1 MKRLILLIFCL
12 FSIVSWGQAI
22 KGKVIDAQ
30 TKETIPGANIAVPG
44 VKGVGTST
52 NFDGDFTL
60 TLPAGKTQIQVS
72 FVGYKT
78 KVVNVQPGATVTI
91 QLNQDAEMLQD
102 VVVIGYGTQKKENL
116 SAAVATVDV
125 GKAVD
130 SRPLPDIGRALQGTT
145 PGLNVTIANG
155 ELGSD
160 PKFRIRGQI
169 SSITGSASDPLILVD
184 NVPIPTIT
192 LLNPDD
198 VESISILKDAASA
211 SVYGTKAAN
220 GVILIKTK
228 NGSEKPVGSVSVTYQ
243 GSVAFRKPTSM
254 PKLGAIESYQY
265 FYDYTLS
272 RRSMASG
279 GADQTNSYV
288 GFYWYMATDELE
300 RAKWWQNQ
308 YGGMSTMEPMV
319 YGRDW
324 ETKTTRGTSTMMN
337 LAYRTYDVYESIY
350 KDSAPTI
357 KQNISIS
364 GNTGNTT
371 YNIGLGYTNQVGFLD
386 VSKDNFAVYN
396 ISISLT
402 TKVNKFFTARAS
414 MRYAKTEKEY
424 PNNQDGTN
432 NDALWYALRWSQYYP
447 QGALWN
453 GYNTRDARSEMEQS
467 GIMTDTKQNLTAN
480 IGGTL
485 TLLKGWTADLDVTY
499 VSDNRFLYYPG
510 YWRSYLD
517 TWSAANVDVTDENGA
532 PIYRNKYGEIV
543 PAGTEGATQ
552 EKGWDYRMVT
562 EKGSGSDYVR
572 EQSAHS
578 DRVELTAKTAYHRTW
593 GDHDFQAMVGLN
605 TSSYRYYMNNSKK
618 FGLVYVDRPYFNL
631 ATGDMQASG
640 SRTWNSSVGYFA
652 RLDYVWKNKWIIQ
665 LNGRY
670 DATSKYPEDMRWKF
684 FPSGSLAY
692 IMSEENFFQGIKSV
706 VSFLKFRASYGTLGN
721 EAIGS
726 SNYIATLTKY
736 TTDTVNAPW
745 GNYNGTT
752 PFETY
757 GSPSIVRADVTWERI
772 STLGFGMDARFWKN
786 KVGVSFDWYNKK
798 TTDMFV
804 PGETM
809 PATFGGTVPKGNNG
823 TMRTNGFEL
832 AVDFNHTFKN
842 GLNMSVTAGVS
853 DAKTK
858 ILKYMDSET
867 HAFNAGVASGNW
879 YTGQTYGEIW
889 GYRYDRLYQLNDF
902 VEIANYNGQ
911 GVPSGETAIW
921 YYNKAYRLKPGYNS
935 QSNLAAPR
943 PGMIKYKDLDNDG
956 DINGGAGTIED
967 PGDREV
973 IGNLMPRWEY
983 SFRVDLNWK
992 GFDLALFFQGIG
1004 KRDAWSR
1011 GPLVS
1016 PAPELGN
1023 GASTKIITN
1032 IWSAENPNAYWPNVN
1047 SLSREDYTGGNWQQ
1061 NDKYLLNMAY
1071 LRLKQLTIGYTIPQ
1085 RLTKKVSINRLRAYF
1100 TVENLFTIDNLKV
1113 DIDPEINTGNMSAGS
1128 GYAIGQLGVTTP
1140 LPKYYTIGLQL
1151 TL

>member
-736 TTDTVNAPW
+736 TTDTTNAPW

-809 PATFGGTVPKGNNG
+809 PATFGGTVPEGNNG

>member
-60 TLPAGKTQIQVS
+60 TLPAGKTQIQVT
-72 FVGYKT
+72 FVGYKA
-78 KVVNVQPGATVTI
+78 KVVNVQPGATVTV
-91 QLNQDAEMLQD
+91 QLDQDAEMLKD
-102 VVVIGYGTQKKENL
+102 VVVIGMGTQKKENL

-130 SRPLPDIGRALQGTT
+130 SRPVPDIGRALQGTT

-169 SSITGSASDPLILVD
+169 SSINSASDPLILVD

-211 SVYGTKAAN
+211 SIYGTKAAN

-243 GSVAFRKPTSM
+243 GSVAFRKPTQM
-254 PKLGAIESYQY
+254 PKLGAIEAYQY
-265 FYDYTLS
+265 FYDYTLE
-272 RRSMASG
+272 RRSMTTG
-279 GADQTNSYV
+279 GIDQANSLT
-288 GFYWYMATDELE
+288 GFYWYMTLDDIE
-300 RAKWWQNQ
+300 RAKWWQNE
-308 YGGMSTMEPMV
+308 YGGMNTLEPMV

-324 ETKTTRGTSTMMN
+324 ETRAPRDFSERN
-337 LAYRTYDVYESIY
+337 IAYRTYDVYESIY

-414 MRYAKTEKEY
+414 MRYSKTEKEY
-424 PNNQDGTN
+424 PNNQDGVSY
-432 NDALWYALRWSQYYP
+432 DALWYALRWSQYYP
-447 QGALWN
+447 QGATWY

-467 GIMTDTKQNLTAN
+467 GVMTDTKQNLTAN

-485 TLLKGWTADLDVTY
+485 NILKGWSADIDVTY

-510 YWRSYLD
+510 YWRSYID
-517 TWSAANVDVTDENGA
+517 TWSAATVPVTDENGLA
-532 PIYRNKYGEIV
+532 IFRNKYGEIV
-543 PAGTEGATQ
+543 DAGTEGATQ
-552 EKGWDYRMVT
+552 EKGWNYRMVT
-562 EKGSGSDYVR
+562 SKGSGTDYVR

-578 DRVELTAKTAYHRTW
+578 DRVELTAKTAYKNTW
-593 GDHDFQAMVGLN
+593 GDHDFQAMVGIN

-618 FGLVYVDRPYFNL
+618 FGLIYEDRPYFNL
-631 ATGDMQASG
+631 ADGNMEANG

-652 RLDYVWKNKWIIQ
+652 RLDYVWKNRWIVQ

-670 DATSKYPEDMRWKF
+670 DATSKYPKDMRWKF

-692 IMSEENFFQGIKSV
+692 IVSEENFFQGIKDV
-706 VSFLKFRASYGTLGN
+706 VSFLKLRASYGSLGN

-726 SNYIATLTKY
+726 SYYIPTLTKY
-736 TTDTVNAPW
+736 TSGTNAPW
-745 GNYNGTT
+745 GDYNGNVVYQ
-752 PFETY
+752 TY
-757 GSPSIVRADVTWERI
+757 SSPSIVRSDVTWEKI
-772 STLGFGMDARFWKN
+772 ATLGFGLDARFWKN
-786 KVGVSFDWYNKK
+786 KIGLSFDWYNKK

-804 PGETM
+804 PGEAM
-809 PATFGGTVPKGNNG
+809 PATFGGDSPRGNNG

-832 AVDFNHTFKN
+832 SVDFNHTFKN

-858 ILKYMDSET
+858 ILQYRDAET
-867 HAFNAGVASGNW
+867 HSFNGVVSGTNW

-889 GYRYDRLYQLNDF
+889 GYKYDRLYQLNDF
-902 VEIANYNGQ
+902 VEIANYNGKE
-911 GVPSGETAIW
+911 VPKGESAIW
-921 YYNKAYRLKPGYNS
+921 YYGKAYRLKPGYDYAN
-935 QSNLAAPR
+935 NLATPR
-943 PGMIKYKDLDNDG
+943 PGMIKYKDLNGDG
-956 DINGGAGTIED
+956 AITGGSTTTED

-983 SFRVDLNWK
+983 NFRVDLNWK

-1004 KRDAWSR
+1004 KRDSWSR

-1023 GASTKIITN
+1023 GASAKIITN
-1032 IWSAENPNAYWPNVN
+1032 RWSAENPNAYWPNVN
-1047 SLSREDYTGGNWQQ
+1047 ELTREQYVAGNWQQ

-1140 LPKYYTIGLQL
+1140 LPKYYTLGLQL

>member
-125 GKAVD
+125 AKAVD

-169 SSITGSASDPLILVD
+169 SSVTGSASDPLILVD

-243 GSVAFRKPTSM
+243 GSVAFRKPTQM
-254 PKLGAIESYQY
+254 PKLGAIEAYQY
-265 FYDYTLS
+265 FNDYTLS

-288 GFYWYMATDELE
+288 GFYWYMALDELE
-300 RAKWWQNQ
+300 RAKWWQNE
-308 YGGMSTMEPMV
+308 YGGMSTFEPMV

-424 PNNQDGTN
+424 PNNQDGVS

-467 GIMTDTKQNLTAN
+467 GVMTDTKQNLTAN

-485 TLLKGWTADLDVTY
+485 TLLKGWTADIDVTY

-510 YWRSYLD
+510 YWRSYVD
-517 TWSAANVDVTDENGA
+517 TWSAANVDITDENGA

-562 EKGSGSDYVR
+562 EKGAGTDYVR

-618 FGLVYVDRPYFNL
+618 FGLIYVDRPYFNL
-631 ATGDMQASG
+631 ASGDMQANG
-640 SRTWNSSVGYFA
+640 SRTWNSAVGYFA

-670 DATSKYPEDMRWKF
+670 DATSKYPENMRWKF

-726 SNYIATLTKY
+726 SNYIPTLTKY

-757 GSPSIVRADVTWERI
+757 GSPSDVRSDVTWERI

-832 AVDFNHTFKN
+832 ALDFNHTFKN

-853 DAKTK
+853 DAVTK
-858 ILKYMDSET
+858 ILKYVDADT
-867 HAFNAGVASGNW
+867 HAFNSLVSGSAW

-889 GYRYDRLYQLNDF
+889 GYKYDRLYQLNDF
-902 VEIANYNGQ
+902 VEIANYSGQ
-911 GVPSGETAIW
+911 SVPEGETAIW

-956 DINGGAGTIED
+956 DINGGSGTIED

-1004 KRDAWSR
+1004 KRDSWSR

-1047 SLSREDYTGGNWQQ
+1047 SMSREDYTNGNWQQ

>member
-78 KVVNVQPGATVTI
+78 KVVNVQPGATVTV

-125 GKAVD
+125 AKAVD

-169 SSITGSASDPLILVD
+169 SSVTGSASDPLILVD

-243 GSVAFRKPTSM
+243 GSVAFRKPTQM
-254 PKLGAIESYQY
+254 PKLGAIEAYQY
-265 FYDYTLS
+265 FNDYTLS

-288 GFYWYMATDELE
+288 GFYWYMALDELE
-300 RAKWWQNQ
+300 RAKWWQNE
-308 YGGMSTMEPMV
+308 YGGMSTFEPMV

-424 PNNQDGTN
+424 PNNQDGVS

-467 GIMTDTKQNLTAN
+467 GVMTDTKQNLTAN

-485 TLLKGWTADLDVTY
+485 TLLKGWTADIDVTY

-510 YWRSYLD
+510 YWRSYID
-517 TWSAANVDVTDENGA
+517 TWSAANVDITDENGA

-562 EKGSGSDYVR
+562 EKGAGTDYVR

-631 ATGDMQASG
+631 ATGDMQANG
-640 SRTWNSSVGYFA
+640 SRTWNSAVGYFA

-726 SNYIATLTKY
+726 ANYIPTLTKY

-757 GSPSIVRADVTWERI
+757 GSPSIVRNDVTWERI

-853 DAKTK
+853 DAVTK
-858 ILKYMDSET
+858 ILKYVDAET
-867 HAFNAGVASGNW
+867 HAFNSLVSGSSW

-889 GYRYDRLYQLNDF
+889 GYKYDRLYQLNDF
-902 VEIANYNGQ
+902 VEIANYSGQ
-911 GVPSGETAIW
+911 SVPEGETAIW

-1004 KRDAWSR
+1004 KRDSWSR

-1047 SLSREDYTGGNWQQ
+1047 SMSREDYTNGNWQQ

>member
-125 GKAVD
+125 AKAVD
-130 SRPLPDIGRALQGTT
+130 SRPVPDIGRALQGTT

-243 GSVAFRKPTSM
+243 GSVAFRKPTQM
-254 PKLGAIESYQY
+254 PKLGAIDAYQY
-265 FYDYTLS
+265 FNDYTLS
-272 RRSMASG
+272 RRSMATG
-279 GADQTNSYV
+279 DAAQTNSYV
-288 GFYWYMATDELE
+288 GFYWYMALDELE
-300 RAKWWQNQ
+300 RAKWWQNE
-308 YGGMSTMEPMV
+308 YGGMSTFEPMV

-424 PNNQDGTN
+424 PNNQDGVS

-467 GIMTDTKQNLTAN
+467 GVMTDTKQNLTAN

-485 TLLKGWTADLDVTY
+485 TLLKGWTADIDVTY

-510 YWRSYLD
+510 YWRSYID
-517 TWSAANVDVTDENGA
+517 TWSAANVDITDENGA

-543 PAGTEGATQ
+543 PAGTPDATQ

-562 EKGSGSDYVR
+562 EKGSGTDYVR

-640 SRTWNSSVGYFA
+640 SRTWNSAVGYFA

-721 EAIGS
+721 EAIGAG
-726 SNYIATLTKY
+726 NYIATLTKY

-757 GSPSIVRADVTWERI
+757 GSPSIVRSDVTWERI

-804 PGETM
+804 PGEDM

-832 AVDFNHTFKN
+832 ALDFNHTFKN

-853 DAKTK
+853 DAVTK
-858 ILKYMDSET
+858 ILKYADTDT

-902 VEIANYNGQ
+902 VEIANYNSQ
-911 GVPSGETAIW
+911 SVPEGETAIW

-935 QSNLAAPR
+935 QSNLSAPR

-956 DINGGAGTIED
+956 DINGGSGTVED

-1032 IWSAENPNAYWPNVN
+1032 LWSAENPNAYWPNVN
-1047 SLSREDYTGGNWQQ
+1047 SMSRENYTSGNWQQ

-1128 GYAIGQLGVTTP
+1128 NYAIGQLGVTTP

>member
-78 KVVNVQPGATVTI
+78 KVVNVQPGATVTV

-102 VVVIGYGTQKKENL
+102 VVVIGMGVQKKENL
-116 SAAVATVDV
+116 SASVATVDV

-130 SRPLPDIGRALQGTT
+130 SRPVPDIGRALQGTT
-145 PGLNVTIANG
+145 PGLNVTVANG

-169 SSITGSASDPLILVD
+169 SSITGASSSDPLILVD

-211 SVYGTKAAN
+211 SIYGTKAAN

-228 NGSEKPVGSVSVTYQ
+228 NGSEKPAGSVSVTYQ

-254 PKLGAIESYQY
+254 PKLGAMDAYQY

-272 RRSMASG
+272 RRSMSAG
-279 GADQTNSYV
+279 GVAENNGLT
-288 GFYWYMATDELE
+288 GFYWYMTLDDID
-300 RAKWWQNQ
+300 RAQWWQDT
-308 YGGMSTMEPMV
+308 YGGMSTLEPMV

-324 ETKTTRGTSTMMN
+324 ETRAPRGYSERN
-337 LAYRTYDVYESIY
+337 IAYRTYDVYESIY
-350 KDSAPTI
+350 RDSAPTI
-357 KQNISIS
+357 KQNVSIS

-371 YNIGLGYTNQVGFLD
+371 YNIGLGYTNQIGFLD

-414 MRYAKTEKEY
+414 MRYAKTEKKY
-424 PNNQDGTN
+424 PNNQDGTSY
-432 NDALWYALRWSQYYP
+432 DALWYALRWSQYYP
-447 QGALWN
+447 QGATWY
-453 GYNTRDARSEMEQS
+453 GYATRDARSEMEQS
-467 GIMTDTKQNLTAN
+467 GILTDTKQNLTAN

-485 TLLKGWTADLDVTY
+485 SLLKGWTADIDVTY
-499 VSDNRFLYYPG
+499 VADNRFEYYPG
-510 YWRSYLD
+510 YWRSYID
-517 TWSAANVDVTDENGA
+517 TWSAANVPITDENGA
-532 PIYRNKYGEIV
+532 AIYRNKYGEIV

-552 EKGWDYRMVT
+552 EKGWNYRMVT
-562 EKGSGSDYVR
+562 TLGTGSDRVS
-572 EQSAHS
+572 ETSKHS
-578 DRVELTAKTAYHRTW
+578 DRVELTAKTAYKNTW
-593 GDHDFQAMVGLN
+593 GDHDFQAMVGIN
-605 TSSYRYYMNNSKK
+605 TSSYRYFSNTSTKY
-618 FGLVYVDRPYFNL
+618 GLVYPDRPYFNL
-631 ATGDMQASG
+631 ADGNMTASG
-640 SRTWNSSVGYFA
+640 SRTWNSAVGYFA
-652 RLDYVWKNKWIIQ
+652 RLDYVWKNRWIVQ

-670 DATSKYPEDMRWKF
+670 DATSKYPEDLRWKF

-692 IMSEENFFQGIKSV
+692 IISEENFFQGIKDV
-706 VSFLKFRASYGTLGN
+706 VSFLKVRASYGTLGN

-726 SNYIATLTKY
+726 SNYISTLAKY
-736 TTDTVNAPW
+736 TSGTNAPW
-745 GNYNGTT
+745 GDYNNTVVYQS
-752 PFETY
+752 Y
-757 GSPSIVRADVTWERI
+757 GSPSIIRSDVTWERI
-772 STLGFGMDARFWKN
+772 STLGFGLDARFWKN
-786 KVGVSFDWYNKK
+786 KIGLSFDWYNKK
-798 TTDMFV
+798 TTDLFV
-804 PGETM
+804 PGEAM
-809 PATFGGTVPKGNNG
+809 PATFGGDSPSGNNG
-823 TMRTNGFEL
+823 SMRTNGFEL
-832 AVDFNHTFKN
+832 SVDFNHTFKN

-853 DAKTK
+853 DAQTK
-858 ILKYMDSET
+858 ILKYADAET
-867 HAFNAGVASGNW
+867 HRFNGIVSEGYW

-911 GVPSGETAIW
+911 SVPSGESAIW
-921 YYNKAYRLKPGYNS
+921 YYNKAYRLKPGYDYTN
-935 QSNLAAPR
+935 NLATAR
-943 PGMIKYKDLDNDG
+943 PGMIKYKDLNGDG
-956 DINGGAGTIED
+956 AITGGQTTTED

-1004 KRDAWSR
+1004 KRDSWSR

-1023 GASTKIITN
+1023 GASSKIITD
-1032 IWSAENPNAYWPNVN
+1032 IWSESNPNAYWPNVN
-1047 SLSREDYTGGNWQQ
+1047 SLTREEYVSGNWQQ

-1085 RLTKKVSINRLRAYF
+1085 RLTKKISINRLRAYF

-1128 GYAIGQLGVTTP
+1128 NYAIGQLGVTTP